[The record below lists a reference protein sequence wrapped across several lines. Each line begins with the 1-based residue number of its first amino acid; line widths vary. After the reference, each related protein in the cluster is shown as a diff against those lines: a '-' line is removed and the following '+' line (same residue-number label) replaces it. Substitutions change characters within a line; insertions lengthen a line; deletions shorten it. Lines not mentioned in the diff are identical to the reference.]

1 MAQQDTRQRATDL
14 ELVRRCQH
22 GDTAAFSEIVMRYQ
36 DRLYNTVY
44 RLIGS
49 AEDAGDVVQDSLIQA
64 YGAIGDFRRQSSLS
78 TWLFRIT
85 VNSAMSYR
93 RRHMR
98 MRLVRTLDDPDDLES
113 SPWLQNQADPN
124 APAPLEEAEAHE
136 VRGRVREAIEG
147 LDDQHRA
154 VVVLRD
160 MEQCDYSEIATILDV
175 PVGTV
180 KSRLHRA
187 RLMLRRRLGP
197 IINIR

>member
-1 MAQQDTRQRATDL
+1 
-14 ELVRRCQH
+14 
-22 GDTAAFSEIVMRYQ
+22 
-36 DRLYNTVY
+36 
-44 RLIGS
+44 
-49 AEDAGDVVQDSLIQA
+49 
-64 YGAIGDFRRQSSLS
+64 
-78 TWLFRIT
+78 
-85 VNSAMSYR
+85 
-93 RRHMR
+93 
-98 MRLVRTLDDPDDLES
+98 MRLVRTLDDPDVPES

-124 APAPLEEAEAHE
+124 APAPPEEAEAHE

-187 RLMLRRRLGP
+187 RLMLRQRLGP